1 MSQSNKL
8 FKRTYTAL
16 VTPFKDQ
23 EVDYKSLEKVVQSQ
37 VEAEVEGLIING
49 TSAES
54 PTLDGKEVEAI
65 FHHVKQLVPK
75 GVQLIL
81 GVGTNNT
88 ATTIDWVRKANQ
100 WQADGALAVV
110 PYYNKPPQRALVQH
124 FKMVASKSEVPI
136 ILYNVPGR
144 TIQSLSAESVG
155 ELSQHNMIYG
165 IKEASGDLN
174 VLSEIK
180 KNVGEEFC
188 LLSGDDDSAIDFC
201 LQGGDGVI
209 GVVSH
214 LIPKQIVELIDRAM
228 AGDTN
233 ASKDYVLWKGLLT
246 EAYSEVNPIPMK
258 MGLYLMNII
267 KSPELRLPLV
277 ELAEENSKRLKQCL
291 QNHKLI

>member
-1 MSQSNKL
+1 MSQSEKL

-23 EVDYKSLEKVVQSQ
+23 VIDYKSLEKVVQMQ
-37 VEAEVEGLIING
+37 VEGGVAGLIING

-54 PTLDGKEVEAI
+54 PTLDHKEVEEI
-65 FHHVKQLVPK
+65 FHQVKRMVPK
-75 GVQLIL
+75 NIQLIL

-124 FKMVASKSEVPI
+124 FNLIASKSEVPVL
-136 ILYNVPGR
+136 LYNVPGR

-155 ELSQHNMIYG
+155 ELAQNNMIYG
-165 IKEASGDLN
+165 IKEASGDLKL
-174 VLSEIK
+174 LSEIK
-180 KNVGEEFC
+180 KNVGEDFC

-201 LQGGDGVI
+201 LKGGDGVI
-209 GVVSH
+209 GVISH
-214 LIPKQIVELIDRAM
+214 LIPRQIVELIDRAM
-228 AGDTN
+228 DGDN
-233 ASKDYVLWKGLLT
+233 KSAEDYAEWKSLLK

-258 MGLYLMNII
+258 MGLCLMNII
-267 KSPELRLPLV
+267 QSAELRLPLV
-277 ELAEENSKRLKQCL
+277 ELADENTKRLKQCL
-291 QNHKLI
+291 QTHKLL